1 MNLRRP
7 TGTTCLRTPQID
19 SLTWV
24 PHGVLNS
31 VVGCGSSC
39 KADTPSFPL
48 PKRLSSSRGVSYRLS
63 FVVVGLS
70 ISILKRNS
78 KIDRHSIRTEH
89 TDGTMIQS
97 L

>member
-1 MNLRRP
+1 MDLRRP
-7 TGTTCLRTPQID
+7 TGITCLRTPQID
-19 SLTWV
+19 ALTWV

-31 VVGCGSSC
+31 VVGGSSC
-39 KADTPSFPL
+39 KQAPRRSHFPNVFL
-48 PKRLSSSRGVSYRLS
+48 PAEECLS
-63 FVVVGLS
+63 FVVVGLG

-89 TDGTMIQS
+89 IDGTMIQS

>member
-1 MNLRRP
+1 MAENTANRRFDL
-7 TGTTCLRTPQID
+7 GSAWCAE
-19 SLTWV
+19 S
-24 PHGVLNS
+24 
-31 VVGCGSSC
+31 CGWWFFVQAGS
-39 KADTPSFPL
+39 PSFPL

-63 FVVVGLS
+63 FVVFGLS

-89 TDGTMIQS
+89 IDGTMIQS